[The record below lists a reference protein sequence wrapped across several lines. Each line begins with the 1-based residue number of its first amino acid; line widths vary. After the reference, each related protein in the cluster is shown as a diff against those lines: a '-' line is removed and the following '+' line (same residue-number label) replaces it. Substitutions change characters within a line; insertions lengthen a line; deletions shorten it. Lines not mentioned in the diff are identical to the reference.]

1 MLLSDDAFRTVIESA
16 PLVSIDLVVSNDCGE
31 ILLGERLNRPAQGTW
46 FVPGG
51 RVRKDERLDTA
62 FERLTLNELGR
73 SSRRE
78 QARLLG
84 VFEHF
89 YDDNVFSNAPNS
101 AGTHY
106 VVLAYAL
113 SWGSQNWPH
122 SWPRDQHARFRW
134 WPLQVAAR
142 SEVVHMNSKAYFSF
156 LS

>member
-1 MLLSDDAFRTVIESA
+1 MLLSDDAFRTVIEST

-89 YDDNVFSNAPNS
+89 YDDNVFSNAPYS

-113 SWGSQNWPH
+113 SWGSQNEPH
-122 SWPRDQHARFRW
+122 TWPRDQHAWFRW
-134 WPLQVAAR
+134 WPLQVAAN
-142 SEVVHMNSKAYFSF
+142 SEVVHVNSKAYFSF